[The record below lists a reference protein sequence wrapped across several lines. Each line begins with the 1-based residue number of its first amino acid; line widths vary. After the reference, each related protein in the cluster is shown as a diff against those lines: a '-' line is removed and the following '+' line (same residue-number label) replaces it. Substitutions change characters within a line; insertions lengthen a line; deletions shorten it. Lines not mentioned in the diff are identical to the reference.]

1 MDSVYYLKNKRK
13 PSLTFSDLMQ
23 RKQQQKELPPG
34 QSIMASI
41 LQSIPREANVTKI
54 DYEGPRIALY
64 TTSPRYLMEHNEI
77 ISNLVNVIKKRIVV
91 RTDESI
97 RKLEEDARKILTECI
112 PKEAN
117 LQGTFFDTATG
128 EVSVEVKRPWLLQK
142 NAEDFNHAEVTEKTG
157 WKLRVRKATTNP
169 SSTIQAINYNL
180 KISSADRGK
189 QLKQVGEKI
198 FRPRLTQKSEVSLLT
213 LGGFGQVGRSCM
225 LLTTPDS
232 KILIDCGIN
241 PGARSPMD
249 SFPRLDWANITLD
262 DLDAVVIG
270 HAHLDHTG
278 FLPVLC
284 KYGYK
289 GPIYCTEPTLPMMNL
304 IQLDAIKVAS
314 AQGRTPMYADRDV
327 KQIMKQAITIPYGTV
342 TDISPDIK
350 LVLANAGHILG
361 SALCHFHIGNGDHN
375 FVYSGDI
382 KFAKS
387 ILFESASWNFPRVET
402 LLIESTY
409 GAKEDIQAS
418 RQEVESSFLKSV
430 NSVLK
435 DGGKVLIPI
444 PAVGRAQEIM
454 MVIDQYMKSGEMVEA
469 PVFYEG
475 MIAEASAI
483 HEAYPEYLARELKQR
498 ILETDDNPFDSE
510 YFTNVEHPDARE
522 EPLREGTPCIIIATS
537 GMLEGGPVLEYFK
550 NIAPNKKNKIL
561 FVSYQ
566 VNGTLGRRV
575 LEGAKQ
581 VSLIGR
587 EGKVEVVTIECGIE
601 RLDGFSGHSDY
612 NQLISFV
619 HKLRPKLRRVLVNHG
634 ERRKS
639 ENLSMSIRRMLRIP
653 THYPQI
659 QEAIKLF

>member
-1 MDSVYYLKNKRK
+1 
-13 PSLTFSDLMQ
+13 MQ
-23 RKQQQKELPPG
+23 RKQQQKELPPSS
-34 QSIMASI
+34 QNIMATI
-41 LQSIPREANVTKI
+41 LQSIPKEANVTKI
-54 DYEGPRIALY
+54 EYEGPRIALY
-64 TTSPRYLMEHNEI
+64 TNTPRYLMENNEI

-97 RKLEEDARKILTECI
+97 RKSEEEARQILTQLI
-112 PKEAN
+112 PKDAD
-117 LQGTFFDTATG
+117 LQSTFFDTATG
-128 EVSVEVKRPWLLQK
+128 EVSLEAKRPWLLHR
-142 NAEDFNHAEVTEKTG
+142 NAQEFNHPEVTEKIG
-157 WKLRVRKATTNP
+157 WKLRIRKATTNP
-169 SSTIQAINYNL
+169 SSTIQTINYNL
-180 KISSADRGK
+180 KISSADRSK
-189 QLKQVGEKI
+189 QLRQIGDEI
-198 FRPRLTQKSEVSLLT
+198 FRPRLTQKSEVSLFT

-225 LLTTPDS
+225 LLTTTES

-241 PGARSPMD
+241 PGARTPSE

-304 IQLDAIKVAS
+304 IQFDAIKVAS
-314 AQGRTPMYADRDV
+314 AQGRTPMYSDRDV
-327 KQIMKQAITIPYGTV
+327 KQIMRQTITLPYGTV

-409 GAKEDIQAS
+409 GAKEDIQPS
-418 RQEVESSFLKSV
+418 RQEVESAFINAINNTLT
-430 NSVLK
+430 
-435 DGGKVLIPI
+435 DEGKILIPI

-454 MVIDQYMKSGEMVEA
+454 MVIDHYMKSGEMVEA
-469 PVFYEG
+469 SVFTEG
-475 MIAEASAI
+475 MISEASSI
-483 HEAYPEYLARELKQR
+483 HEAYPEYLARELRQK
-498 ILETDDNPFDSE
+498 ILETDNNPFDSE
-510 YFTNVEHPDARE
+510 YFTNIEHPDARE
-522 EPLREGTPCIIIATS
+522 EPLRDGSPCIILATS
-537 GMLEGGPVLEYFK
+537 GMLEGGPVLEYLK
-550 NIAPNKKNKIL
+550 NIAPDKKNKIL

-575 LEGAKQ
+575 LDGSKQ
-581 VSLIGR
+581 VSLMGK
-587 EGKVEVVTIECGIE
+587 EGKVQVVNINCSIEK
-601 RLDGFSGHSDY
+601 LDGFSGHSDY

-639 ENLSMSIRRMLRIP
+639 ENLSMSIRRMFRVAS
-653 THYPQI
+653 HYPQI

>member
-1 MDSVYYLKNKRK
+1 
-13 PSLTFSDLMQ
+13 MQ
-23 RKQQQKELPPG
+23 RKPQQKELPPG
-34 QSIMASI
+34 QNIMATI
-41 LQSIPREANVTKI
+41 LQSIPKEANVTKI
-54 DYEGPRIALY
+54 DYEGPRIALF

-77 ISNLVNVIKKRIVV
+77 ISNLVNIIKKRIVV

-97 RKLEEDARKILTECI
+97 RKLEEDARKILTQCI

-128 EVSVEVKRPWLLQK
+128 EVSIEVKRPWLLQK
-142 NAEDFNHAEVTEKTG
+142 NAQDFSHAEVTEQTG

-180 KISSADRGK
+180 KVSSAERGK

-198 FRPRLTQKSEVSLLT
+198 FRPRITQKSEVSLLT

-314 AQGRTPMYADRDV
+314 AQGRTPMYAERDV
-327 KQIMKQAITIPYGTV
+327 KQIMKQAITIPYQTV

-350 LVLANAGHILG
+350 LVFANAGHILG

-418 RQEVESSFLKSV
+418 RQEVETSFIKSV

-435 DGGKVLIPI
+435 EGGKVLIPI

-454 MVIDQYMKSGEMVEA
+454 MVIDQYMKSGDMVEA

-483 HEAYPEYLARELKQR
+483 HEAHPEYLARELRQR

-522 EPLREGTPCIIIATS
+522 EPLRDGSPAIIIATS

-550 NIAPNKKNKIL
+550 NIAPHKKNKIL

-581 VSLIGR
+581 VSLLGR
-587 EGKVEVVTIECGIE
+587 EGKVEVVSIECGIE

-639 ENLSMSIRRMLRIP
+639 ENLSMAIRRMFRIP

-659 QEAIKLF
+659 QEAVKLF

>member
-1 MDSVYYLKNKRK
+1 
-13 PSLTFSDLMQ
+13 MQ
-23 RKQQQKELPPG
+23 RKQQQKELAPG
-34 QSIMASI
+34 QNIMATI
-41 LQSIPREANVTKI
+41 LQSIPKEANVTKI
-54 DYEGPRIALY
+54 DYEGPRIALF
-64 TTSPRYLMEHNEI
+64 TNSPRYLMEHNEI

-97 RKLEEDARKILTECI
+97 RKSEEDARQII
-112 PKEAN
+112 AQAVPKEADM
-117 LQGTFFDTATG
+117 QGTFFDTAIG
-128 EVSVEVKRPWLLQK
+128 EVSIEAKRPWLLQR
-142 NAEDFNHAEVTEKTG
+142 NPQEFNTVDITEKTG
-157 WKLRVRKATTNP
+157 WKIRIRKATTIQ
-169 SSTIQAINYNL
+169 SSTIKAINYNL
-180 KISSADRGK
+180 KISSSERAK

-198 FRPRLTQKSEVSLLT
+198 FRPKLTQKSEVSLLT

-225 LLTTPDS
+225 LLTTTES
-232 KILIDCGIN
+232 KILIDCGVN
-241 PGARSPMD
+241 PGARNSME

-262 DLDAVVIG
+262 DLDAIVIG

-304 IQLDAIKVAS
+304 IQLDAIKVAA
-314 AQGRTPMYADRDV
+314 AQGRAPLYSEADV
-327 KQIMKQAITIPYGTV
+327 KQIMRQAITLSYGTV

-350 LVLANAGHILG
+350 LVLSNAGHILG
-361 SALCHFHIGNGDHN
+361 SATCHFHIGNGDHN
-375 FVYSGDI
+375 FVYTGDL
-382 KFAKS
+382 KFGKS
-387 ILFESASWNFPRVET
+387 ILFESANWNYPRVET

-409 GAKEDIQAS
+409 GAKEDIQPT
-418 RQEVESSFLKSV
+418 REEVETAFV
-430 NSVLK
+430 NAVNTILK

-454 MVIDQYMKSGEMVEA
+454 MVIAQYMKSGQLVEA
-469 PVFYEG
+469 PVFMEG
-475 MIAEASAI
+475 MIAEATSI
-483 HEAYPEYLARELKQR
+483 HEAYPEYLARDLRQK

-510 YFTNVEHPDARE
+510 YFTNIEHSDARE
-522 EPLREGTPCIIIATS
+522 EPLREGTPCIIMATS

-550 NIAPNKKNKIL
+550 TIAPQKKNKIV

-575 LEGAKQ
+575 LDGAKQ
-581 VSLIGR
+581 VSMLGR
-587 EGKVEVVTIECGIE
+587 EGKVEVVNVECGVE

-612 NQLISFV
+612 NQLMSFV

-639 ENLSMSIRRMLRIP
+639 ENLAMSIRRMYRLP
-653 THYPQI
+653 AHYPQI

>member
-1 MDSVYYLKNKRK
+1 
-13 PSLTFSDLMQ
+13 MQ
-23 RKQQQKELPPG
+23 RKPQQKELPLS
-34 QSIMASI
+34 QNIMATI
-41 LQSIPREANVTKI
+41 LQSIPNDAKVTKI

-97 RKLEEDARKILTECI
+97 RKSEEEARQILVQNI
-112 PKEAN
+112 PKDAQ

-142 NAEDFNHAEVTEKTG
+142 NSDVFNHADLTEKIG
-157 WKLRVRKATTNP
+157 WKLRILKATTNP
-169 SSTIQAINYNL
+169 SNTIQTINYNL
-180 KISSADRGK
+180 KISSADRSK

-198 FRPRLTQKSEVSLLT
+198 FRSRLVQRSEVSLLT

-232 KILIDCGIN
+232 KILVDCGIN
-241 PGARSPMD
+241 PGARNPME

-304 IQLDAIKVAS
+304 IQLDAIKVVA
-314 AQGRTPMYADRDV
+314 AQGRTPIYSDRDV
-327 KQIMKQAITIPYGTV
+327 KQIMKQTITIPYGTV

-350 LVLANAGHILG
+350 LVFANAGHILG

-382 KFAKS
+382 KFGKS

-409 GAKEDIQAS
+409 GAKEDIQPT
-418 RQEVESSFLKSV
+418 RQEVESAFINSV
-430 NSVLK
+430 NNTLT

-454 MVIDQYMKSGEMVEA
+454 MVIDHYMKAGQMVES
-469 PVFYEG
+469 PVFMEG
-475 MIAEASAI
+475 MISEASAI
-483 HEAYPEYLARELKQR
+483 HEAHPEYLAHELRQK

-522 EPLREGTPCIIIATS
+522 EPLRDGSPCIIIATS

-550 NIAPNKKNKIL
+550 NIVPDKKNKLL

-575 LEGAKQ
+575 LDGAKQ
-581 VSLIGR
+581 VSMLGR
-587 EGKVEVVTIECGIE
+587 DGKVEVVTINCGIE

-619 HKLRPKLRRVLVNHG
+619 HRLRPKLRRVLVNHG

-639 ENLSMSIRRMLRIP
+639 ENLSMSIRRMFRIP

>member
-1 MDSVYYLKNKRK
+1 
-13 PSLTFSDLMQ
+13 MQ

-34 QSIMASI
+34 QSIMATI
-41 LQSIPREANVTKI
+41 LESIPKEANVTKI
-54 DYEGPRIALY
+54 DYEGPRIALF
-64 TTSPRYLMEHNEI
+64 TTSPRYLMEHNEV

-91 RTDESI
+91 RTDETI
-97 RKLEEDARKILTECI
+97 RKSEEDARKILAESI
-112 PKEAN
+112 PQEAN

-142 NAEDFNHAEVTEKTG
+142 NAQDFSHPEVTEKTG

-180 KISSADRGK
+180 KVSSADRSK

-198 FRPRLTQKSEVSLLT
+198 FRPRLAQKSEVSLLT

-232 KILIDCGIN
+232 KILIDCGVN
-241 PGARSPMD
+241 PGARSPME
-249 SFPRLDWANITLD
+249 SFPRLDWTNITLD

-314 AQGRTPMYADRDV
+314 AQGKTPIYAERDV
-327 KQIMKQAITIPYGTV
+327 KQIMRQTITLPYGTV

-375 FVYSGDI
+375 FVYSGDL

-409 GAKEDIQAS
+409 GAKEDIQAN
-418 RQEVESSFLKSV
+418 RQDVEASFIRSV
-430 NSVLK
+430 NEVLRN
-435 DGGKVLIPI
+435 GGKVLIPI

-483 HEAYPEYLARELKQR
+483 HEAYPEYLARELRQR

-522 EPLREGTPCIIIATS
+522 EPLREGSPAIIIATS

-550 NIAPNKKNKIL
+550 NIAPDRKSKIL

-575 LEGAKQ
+575 LDGAKQ

-639 ENLSMSIRRMLRIP
+639 ENLSMSIRRMFRIP

>member
-1 MDSVYYLKNKRK
+1 
-13 PSLTFSDLMQ
+13 MQ
-23 RKQQQKELPPG
+23 RKQQQKELPLG

-142 NAEDFNHAEVTEKTG
+142 NAEDFSHAEVTEKTG

-249 SFPRLDWANITLD
+249 SFPRLDWLNITFD

-430 NSVLK
+430 NSILK

-587 EGKVEVVTIECGIE
+587 EGKIEVVTIECGIE

-639 ENLSMSIRRMLRIP
+639 ENLSMS
-653 THYPQI
+653 
-659 QEAIKLF
+659 

>member
-97 RKLEEDARKILTECI
+97 RKLEEDARKILTQCI

-142 NAEDFNHAEVTEKTG
+142 NAEAFSHAEVTEKTG

-241 PGARSPMD
+241 PGTRNPMD

-314 AQGRTPMYADRDV
+314 AQGRTPMYAERDV

-375 FVYSGDI
+375 FVYSGDL

-430 NSVLK
+430 NSILK

-483 HEAYPEYLARELKQR
+483 HEAYPEYLARELKQ
-498 ILETDDNPFDSE
+498 
-510 YFTNVEHPDARE
+510 
-522 EPLREGTPCIIIATS
+522 

-550 NIAPNKKNKIL
+550 NIAPDKKNKIL

-587 EGKVEVVTIECGIE
+587 EGKIEVVTIECGIE

>member
-1 MDSVYYLKNKRK
+1 
-13 PSLTFSDLMQ
+13 MQ
-23 RKQQQKELPPG
+23 RKQQQKELPLS
-34 QSIMASI
+34 QNVMATI
-41 LQSIPREANVTKI
+41 LQSIPNDAKVTKI

-97 RKLEEDARKILTECI
+97 RKPEEEARQILVKNI
-112 PKEAN
+112 PKDAQ

-128 EVSVEVKRPWLLQK
+128 EISVEVKRPWLLQK
-142 NAEDFNHAEVTEKTG
+142 NSDVFNQAELTEKTG
-157 WKLRVRKATTNP
+157 WKLRIRKATTNP
-169 SSTIQAINYNL
+169 SNTIQTINYNL
-180 KISSADRGK
+180 KISSADRSK

-198 FRPRLTQKSEVSLLT
+198 FRSRLVQRSEVSLLT

-232 KILIDCGIN
+232 KILVDCGIN
-241 PGARSPMD
+241 PGARNPME

-304 IQLDAIKVAS
+304 IQLDAIKVVA
-314 AQGRTPMYADRDV
+314 AQGRTPIYSDRDV
-327 KQIMKQAITIPYGTV
+327 KQIMKQTITIPYGTV

-350 LVLANAGHILG
+350 LVFANAGHILG

-382 KFAKS
+382 KFGKS

-409 GAKEDIQAS
+409 GAKEDIQPT
-418 RQEVESSFLKSV
+418 RQEVESAFINSV
-430 NSVLK
+430 NNTLT

-454 MVIDQYMKSGEMVEA
+454 MVIDHYMKAGQMVEA
-469 PVFYEG
+469 PVFMEG
-475 MIAEASAI
+475 MISEASAI
-483 HEAYPEYLARELKQR
+483 HEAHPEYLAHELRQK

-522 EPLREGTPCIIIATS
+522 EPLREGSPCIIIATS

-550 NIAPNKKNKIL
+550 NIVPDKKNKLL

-575 LEGAKQ
+575 LDGAKQ
-581 VSLIGR
+581 VSMLGR
-587 EGKVEVVTIECGIE
+587 DGKVEVVTINCGIE

-619 HKLRPKLRRVLVNHG
+619 HRLRPKLRRVLVNHG

-639 ENLSMSIRRMLRIP
+639 ENLSMSIRRMFRIP

>member
-1 MDSVYYLKNKRK
+1 
-13 PSLTFSDLMQ
+13 MQ
-23 RKQQQKELPPG
+23 RKQQQKELPSS
-34 QSIMASI
+34 QNIMATI
-41 LQSIPREANVTKI
+41 LQSIPEEANVTKI
-54 DYEGPRIALY
+54 DYEGPRIALF
-64 TTSPRYLMEHNEI
+64 TNSPRYLMEHNEI
-77 ISNLVNVIKKRIVV
+77 ISNLVGVIKKRIVV

-97 RKLEEDARKILTECI
+97 RKTEEDARKIIEQFV
-112 PKEAN
+112 PKDAG

-128 EVSVEVKRPWLLQK
+128 EVSIEAKRPWLLQRNSK
-142 NAEDFNHAEVTEKTG
+142 EFDHTEVTEKTG
-157 WKLRVRKATTNP
+157 WKIRIRKATKIQ
-169 SSTIQAINYNL
+169 SSTIKAINYNL
-180 KISSADRGK
+180 KIASSDRAK

-198 FRPRLTQKSEVSLLT
+198 FRPKLTLKSEVSLFT

-225 LLTTPDS
+225 LLTTTES

-241 PGARSPMD
+241 PGARSPVE

-262 DLDAVVIG
+262 ELDAIVIG

-304 IQLDAIKVAS
+304 IQLDAIKVVT
-314 AQGRTPMYADRDV
+314 AQGRVPLYAKTDV
-327 KQIMKQAITIPYGTV
+327 EQIMKQAITLPYGTV

-350 LVLANAGHILG
+350 LVLSNAGHILG
-361 SALCHFHIGNGDHN
+361 SSTCHFHIGNGDHN

-382 KFAKS
+382 KFGKS
-387 ILFESASWNFPRVET
+387 ILFESANVNYPRVET

-409 GAKEDIQAS
+409 GAKEDIQPS
-418 RQEVESSFLKSV
+418 REEVEAAFVNIV
-430 NSVLK
+430 NSTLK
-435 DGGKVLIPI
+435 ENGKVLIPI

-454 MVIDQYMKSGEMVEA
+454 LVIDHYMKSGEMVEA
-469 PVFYEG
+469 PVFMEG
-475 MIAEASAI
+475 MISEATSI
-483 HEAYPEYLARELKQR
+483 HEAYPEYLARDLKQR

-510 YFTNVEHPDARE
+510 YFTNIEHADARE
-522 EPLREGTPCIIIATS
+522 EPLRDDSPCIIIATS
-537 GMLEGGPVLEYFK
+537 GMLEGGPVLEYFRH
-550 NIAPNKKNKIL
+550 IAPIKKNKIL

-575 LEGAKQ
+575 LDGSKQ
-581 VSLIGR
+581 VSLLGK
-587 EGKVEVVTIECGIE
+587 EGKVEVVTINCDME

-612 NQLISFV
+612 NQLMSFV
-619 HKLRPKLRRVLVNHG
+619 HRLRPKLRRVLVNHG

-639 ENLSMSIRRMLRIP
+639 ENLAMSIRRMYRLP
-653 THYPQI
+653 AHYPQV

>member
-1 MDSVYYLKNKRK
+1 
-13 PSLTFSDLMQ
+13 MQ
-23 RKQQQKELPPG
+23 RKQQQKELPLG
-34 QSIMASI
+34 QNVMATI
-41 LQSIPREANVTKI
+41 LQSIPNDAKVTKI

-97 RKLEEDARKILTECI
+97 RKLEEEARKILEQNI
-112 PKEAN
+112 PKDAQ
-117 LQGTFFDTATG
+117 LQSTFFDTATG

-142 NAEDFNHAEVTEKTG
+142 NSDVFNQAELTEKTG
-157 WKLRVRKATTNP
+157 WKLRIRKATTNP
-169 SSTIQAINYNL
+169 SNTIQTINYNL
-180 KISSADRGK
+180 KISSADRSK

-198 FRPRLTQKSEVSLLT
+198 FRSRLVQRSEVSLLT

-232 KILIDCGIN
+232 KILVDCGIN
-241 PGARSPMD
+241 PGARNPME

-304 IQLDAIKVAS
+304 IQLDAIKVVA
-314 AQGRTPMYADRDV
+314 AQGRTPIYSDRDV
-327 KQIMKQAITIPYGTV
+327 KQIMKQTITIPYGTV

-350 LVLANAGHILG
+350 LVFANAGHILG

-382 KFAKS
+382 KFGKS

-409 GAKEDIQAS
+409 GAKEDIQPT
-418 RQEVESSFLKSV
+418 RQEVESAFINSV
-430 NSVLK
+430 NNTLT

-454 MVIDQYMKSGEMVEA
+454 MVIDHYMKAGQMVEA
-469 PVFYEG
+469 PVFMEG
-475 MIAEASAI
+475 MISEASAI
-483 HEAYPEYLARELKQR
+483 HEAHPEYLAHELRQK

-522 EPLREGTPCIIIATS
+522 EPLREGSPCIIIATS

-550 NIAPNKKNKIL
+550 NIVPDKKNKLL

-575 LEGAKQ
+575 LDGAKQ
-581 VSLIGR
+581 VSMLGR
-587 EGKVEVVTIECGIE
+587 DGKVEVVTINCGIE

-619 HKLRPKLRRVLVNHG
+619 HRLRPKLRRVLVNHG

-639 ENLSMSIRRMLRIP
+639 ENLSMSIRRMFRIP